1 MNIHN
6 ILVRHPGPSLAED
19 SCMAA
24 DPGDFFELKS
34 TQTSIAMEE
43 SELSEQEPLGPLQVL
58 Y

>member
-1 MNIHN
+1 M
-6 ILVRHPGPSLAED
+6 RQD

-34 TQTSIAMEE
+34 AQTSIALEE
-43 SELSEQEPLGPLQVL
+43 SELSEQEPLGSLQVL